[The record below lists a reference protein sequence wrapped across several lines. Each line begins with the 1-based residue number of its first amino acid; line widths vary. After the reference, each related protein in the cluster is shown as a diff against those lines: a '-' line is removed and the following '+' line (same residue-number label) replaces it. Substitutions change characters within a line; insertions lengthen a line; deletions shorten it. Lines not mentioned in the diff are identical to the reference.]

1 MNFDILESV
10 INEAPK
16 CAICGELATK
26 RCSRCQREWYC
37 RRYEIIFSNIHFF
50 LKSHFFSRECQ
61 VKHWPKHK
69 QICEMIVE
77 ISKSEK
83 SNNSQ

>member
-1 MNFDILESV
+1 MNFDILETF

-16 CAICGELATK
+16 CATCGEPATK

-37 RRYEIIFSNIHFF
+37 RRYENIFCIDFYCKIF
-50 LKSHFFSRECQ
+50 FFSECQ
-61 VKHWPKHK
+61 VKHWSKHK
-69 QICEMIVE
+69 PMCEMIIE
-77 ISKSEK
+77 ASKSEI